1 MSVVETELEYPGRDQ
16 RAERREQRARGR
28 SYWDDD
34 RARGLLQKAE
44 EDGGPGLWSLLR
56 TEKLESRVIT
66 EKRLCQDLGDGASPL
81 ASCATV
87 FMS

>member
-34 RARGLLQKAE
+34 RARGLLQEAE

-56 TEKLESRVIT
+56 TEKLESQVIT
-66 EKRLCQDLGDGASPL
+66 EKRSCQDLGGGASRL
-81 ASCATV
+81 ASCAEV
-87 FMS
+87 LMS